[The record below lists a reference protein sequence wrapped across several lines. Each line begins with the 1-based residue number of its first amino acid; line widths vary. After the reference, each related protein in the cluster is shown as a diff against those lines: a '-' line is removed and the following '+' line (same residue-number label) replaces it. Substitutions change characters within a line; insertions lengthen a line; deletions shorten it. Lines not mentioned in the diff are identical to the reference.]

1 MEFKLPQIGV
11 YKVLEDAEVPM
22 PKWWINHPDFIKE
35 YRAWPKIKDCIII
48 PKDSVFIVAS
58 FKGSIHSQ
66 YYRNGCGHIEFLKR
80 FNPQT
85 KLKGCFNIADNS
97 FDVKAEFISNDKDEA
112 ERILKSQ
119 SRPQLNW
126 SQT

>member
-1 MEFKLPQIGV
+1 MEFKLPKIGV

-22 PKWWINHPDFIKE
+22 PKWWINHPDATEK

-66 YYRNGCGHIEFLKR
+66 YYRNACGHIEFLKR

-97 FDVKAEFISNDKDEA
+97 FDVKAEFISNDKDAA